1 MERRFV
7 ITYLLLVAL
16 LTAVAGLVLKH
27 FAPAGIPAA
36 LYLMP
41 LFFCLTLGLMFL
53 LKRVCQK
60 KNRDRSFFFMEYRMI
75 KMFLAVIFIFMLF
88 LTDRENVLP
97 SAVTFTVFYIV
108 IMMYETIHFIKG
120 EKKS

>member
-27 FAPAGIPAA
+27 FAPAGVPAA

-75 KMFLAVIFIFMLF
+75 KMFLAVIFMLF